1 MLAMLLLAQKV
12 PLAYRMSSSG
22 FWRMRSMVVVVD
34 EEVRRTRG
42 RDDEESRGRAVE
54 AREGGLDGG

>member
-1 MLAMLLLAQKV
+1 
-12 PLAYRMSSSG
+12 
-22 FWRMRSMVVVVD
+22 MVVVVD